1 MMRRLFL
8 IGLLALAA
16 CSTTPHPQRQ
26 QYSGTLDWGFE
37 TSSFRTDTGD
47 GPYWLSSD
55 TVWDQV
61 VAPLRAS
68 GHGPWGRVHLVVE
81 GELSPAGAYGQMGAY
96 AHELKV
102 TRVIESRLVM
112 SEPSGS

>member
-1 MMRRLFL
+1 MRRLFL

-16 CSTTPHPQRQ
+16 CASGPRVQPQR
-26 QYSGTLDWGFE
+26 YAGTLNWGVE
-37 TSSFRTDTGD
+37 TSSFRTDDGQ
-47 GPYWLSSD
+47 GPYWLSSS

-81 GELSPAGAYGQMGAY
+81 GVLSPAGAYGQMGAY
-96 AHELKV
+96 AHELNV
-102 TRVIESRLVM
+102 TRVIESRLVVA
-112 SEPSGS
+112 EPSGS

>member
-1 MMRRLFL
+1 MRRLFL
-8 IGLLALAA
+8 IGLLVLAA
-16 CSTTPHPQRQ
+16 CATSAHVPPQ

-37 TSSFRTDTGD
+37 TSSFRTDDGQ
-47 GPYWLSSD
+47 GPYWLSSS

-68 GHGPWGRVHLVVE
+68 GHGSWGRVHLVVE
-81 GELSPAGAYGQMGAY
+81 GVLSPAGAYGQMGAY
-96 AHELKV
+96 PHELNV

-112 SEPSGS
+112 AEPSGS